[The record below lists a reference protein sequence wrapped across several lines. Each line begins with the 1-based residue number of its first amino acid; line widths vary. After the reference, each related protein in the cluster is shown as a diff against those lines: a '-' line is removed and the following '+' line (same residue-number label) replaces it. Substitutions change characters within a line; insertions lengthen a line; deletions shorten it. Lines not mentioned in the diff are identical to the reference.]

1 MEINEL
7 LIDMRKKSGKS
18 QQQMA
23 DHIGVS
29 KRTYQGYEYNERDIS
44 AKDLFK
50 LTQYCK
56 YNRIVNKLEDFIKNF
71 GDRDTLTKGFNHW
84 PIIFLTM
91 TLA

>member
-1 MEINEL
+1 ML
-7 LIDMRKKSGKS
+7 VDMRKKSGKS

-23 DHIGVS
+23 NHIGVS

-56 YNRIVNKLEDFIKNF
+56 YNRIVNKLEDFIRNF
-71 GDRDTLTKGFNHW
+71 GDRDISTKGTNSK
-84 PIIFLTM
+84 PTIF
-91 TLA
+91 